1 MKIFFLFLI
10 FLPVCYTSFSQQNIL
25 DKKSKIK
32 KRIEKYY
39 LETNRKYTFTET
51 DKKLTYNL
59 TDSITLPATFV
70 YYFNEQDRC
79 EKEETIFYC
88 DSCMQNGMLHS
99 LSNKFIKWK
108 KVGPTSYYAAFPY
121 NALMEQ
127 VKINDQFILRFTR
140 MKRKDIDH

>member
-1 MKIFFLFLI
+1 M
-10 FLPVCYTSFSQQNIL
+10 PVCYTSFSQQKIL
-25 DKKSKIK
+25 NKKSKIK
-32 KRIEKYY
+32 KRIGKYY
-39 LETNRKYTFTET
+39 LETNLKYTFTET
-51 DKKLTYNL
+51 DKKLTCTL
-59 TDSITLPATFV
+59 TDFITLPATIV

-88 DSCMQNGMLHS
+88 DSCMQKGMLHS

-108 KVGPTSYYAAFPY
+108 KVGPTSYYAAFPN

-140 MKRKDIDH
+140 MKRKDINH